1 MPVFAVAFLGD
12 AHVVCAGGGGA
23 GRTGVANAL
32 AAFELVRGA
41 PALVPS
47 GEITLARDEDAP
59 MCVAAARGAHTLV
72 CGINSAAAALARG
85 ENDAL
90 RVFAYTIHEPAGARA
105 DKTQGEAHAPVSFAP
120 VRAAR
125 SLAITDGEQYMR
137 ACAVS
142 PDAHFVAV
150 GSSDGRAQLHRFPSL
165 EPVWGSD
172 RALFADGDEVYDA
185 DFSAD
190 GTLLALTTPKA
201 VVVVTTAPKGAAEPR
216 IIQTLTEPGIGR
228 GTRASFRAARFGRG
242 AARHRLYTLVNTAG
256 RSRASYLSAWD
267 ADKWRLER
275 TRRICS
281 RPATVLAVSE
291 RGDALAIGTSDLA
304 LHVLSTHARC
314 APLVRVANVHD
325 FPPTCVAFSPSGTHV
340 VSGSA
345 DSSLRLIELPAGGGA
360 GAGGAYIGVL
370 VDHGHLLYALLF
382 VVALLVAL
390 AAMRLT

>member
-1 MPVFAVAFLGD
+1 MPVFAVAFLDD

-32 AAFELVRGA
+32 AAFELVRGV

-59 MCVAAARGAHTLV
+59 MCVAAERTTHTLV
-72 CGINSAAAALARG
+72 CGINSGAAALARG
-85 ENDAL
+85 DNDAL
-90 RVFAYTIHEPAGARA
+90 RIFSYTIHEPAGARA
-105 DKTQGEAHAPVSFAP
+105 DKAQGKAHAPVSLAP

-137 ACAVS
+137 TCTFA
-142 PDAHFVAV
+142 PDARFVAV

-165 EPVWGSD
+165 EPVWASD

-190 GTLLALTTPKA
+190 GTLLVLTTPKA
-201 VVVVTTAPKGAAEPR
+201 LVIVTTAPKGAATGAEPR
-216 IIQTLTEPGIGR
+216 IIQTLTEPGVGR

-242 AARHRLYTLVNTAG
+242 DTRHRLYTLVNTTG
-256 RSRASYLSAWD
+256 RTRASYISVWD
-267 ADKWRLER
+267 ADQWHLEC
-275 TRRICS
+275 TRRVCT
-281 RPATVLAVSE
+281 RPATVLALSE
-291 RGDALAIGTSDLA
+291 RGDALAVGTSDLA
-304 LHVLSTHARC
+304 LHILSTHARL

-345 DSSLRLIELPAGGGA
+345 DSSLRLIELPPGGA
-360 GAGGAYIGVL
+360 HVGVL
-370 VDHGHLLYALLF
+370 VEHGQLLYVVLL
-382 VVALLVAL
+382 VVALLIAL
-390 AAMRLT
+390 AAMRLR